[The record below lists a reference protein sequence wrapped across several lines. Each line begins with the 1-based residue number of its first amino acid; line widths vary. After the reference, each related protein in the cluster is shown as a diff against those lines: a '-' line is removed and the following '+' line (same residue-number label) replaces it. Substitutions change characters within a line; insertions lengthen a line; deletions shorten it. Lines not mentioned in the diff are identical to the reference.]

1 MVAFALKTG
10 PHPSGQGTEASRKG
24 NDSSAGPSGPLRPA
38 AEQPALAGLAPRRR
52 RRRVHAHEPAAT
64 DPIAHVVLDVQALH
78 LGRDF
83 DYLVDES
90 ISDTARPGALVRVR
104 FAGRLVNG
112 VVWGRAASSASP
124 SSSLRWIERVL
135 APGLVPDELRR
146 DIESIADAYGGTR
159 ANILR
164 LAIPPRS
171 ATVDRD
177 MGGIV
182 RPGDGA
188 GADMI
193 ESAGEQASVA
203 SSRAPGDDGGGG
215 SEAGSVY
222 SASALHAGN
231 PRFSDSASFS
241 DPPEFLASYGHAEL
255 LRRALV
261 SGGFAS
267 FVLDCAPGPAEAER
281 VLSRA
286 VALSLSVGRSAVA
299 VMPDMRATGR
309 LARLLSGWGLRVGGP
324 DAAGRGV
331 DVVILSASMPPA
343 QRYRAFRALSL
354 GMVRGVIG
362 TRAVMYAPVR
372 GPGLFAIMDD
382 GAYQQADGMMPYA
395 QARGVLRLRARLHAG
410 TFLAVGAARSAI
422 GQRECDGGG
431 EDGVSGPSTALRPRQ
446 EILDS
451 SKPDVTW
458 LTRDSLEKTG
468 DPAPGARVP
477 RGVARLLSQVLRE
490 GPVLLSVPRDLAAP
504 VLACGRC
511 HRRARCRLC
520 TGPLVPSSAG
530 APPRCRWCGAIATAW
545 SCPHCSGRHI
555 APIRV
560 GSTGTATELR
570 RMFPGTPFV
579 VSAPM
584 GSRGF
589 VPWVPQVP
597 AVVVAP
603 PGFEPL
609 VRDAQGRVGAYRAAV
624 ILDAWTSLYSQ
635 SLDARQ
641 DVLAA
646 WMRVAGL
653 ASPADGTGRVV
664 VVGQADEGVVASL
677 KSWDCTILASAD
689 LEERREAC
697 LPPAVTAA
705 YVWGRRS
712 AVEGLLRRTGAV
724 DGDLATLE
732 TDAGDVPAVLGPRP
746 IPPPRTLDERE
757 LEATRDRV
765 GAVVRAPHARRA
777 ELVRRL
783 RDQTAW
789 HVAAR
794 EPGELRFR
802 VDPKDL
808 LP

>member
-1 MVAFALKTG
+1 MVAFALKTD
-10 PHPSGQGTEASRKG
+10 PPASGSEADGSHKEDG
-24 NDSSAGPSGPLRPA
+24 GASVLSSEPARPV

-52 RRRVHAHEPAAT
+52 RRRVRVHETAAT
-64 DPIAHVVLDVQALH
+64 DPIAHIVLDVQALH

-83 DYLVDES
+83 DYLVDEG
-90 ISDTARPGALVRVR
+90 ISDSARPGALVRVR

-112 VVWGRAASSASP
+112 VVWGRASSSASP
-124 SSSLRWIERVL
+124 ASSLRWIERVL

-146 DIESIADAYGGTR
+146 DVESIADAYGGTR

-177 MGGIV
+177 MGGSL
-182 RPGDGA
+182 RPGGGDDAVDVIGT
-188 GADMI
+188 
-193 ESAGEQASVA
+193 ASEPSPAA
-203 SSRAPGDDGGGG
+203 SSRVSEDDGGSGPEMG
-215 SEAGSVY
+215 RAG
-222 SASALHAGN
+222 SASALRVGDSLE
-231 PRFSDSASFS
+231 PSDSA
-241 DPPEFLASYGHAEL
+241 EFLASYGHAEL
-255 LRRALV
+255 LRSALV
-261 SGGFAS
+261 SGGFAP
-267 FVLDCAPGPAEAER
+267 FVLDCAPGPCEAER

-286 VALSLSVGRSAVA
+286 VALSLSVGRSALA
-299 VMPDMRATGR
+299 VMPDMRTTGR
-309 LARLLSGWGLRVGGP
+309 LARMLSALGLRVGGP
-324 DAAGRGV
+324 DVSGREV
-331 DVVILSASMPPA
+331 DVVVLSASMPPA
-343 QRYRAFRALSL
+343 ERYRAFRALSL
-354 GMVRGVIG
+354 GLVRGVIG

-382 GAYQQADGMMPYA
+382 DAYQQADGMMPYA

-410 TFLAVGAARSAI
+410 TFLVVGAARS
-422 GQRECDGGG
+422 GVSQRECEGGG
-431 EDGVSGPSTALRPRQ
+431 TDGVSGPSTALRPRQ
-446 EILDS
+446 ETLDS
-451 SKPDVTW
+451 AKPDVAW
-458 LTRDSLEKTG
+458 LTREGLEKAG

-477 RGVARLLSQVLRE
+477 REVVRLLSQVLRE

-520 TGPLVPSSAG
+520 TGPLIPSLSG
-530 APPRCRWCGAIATAW
+530 APPRCRWCGAVAMAW
-545 SCPHCSGRHI
+545 SCPHCSGRRI
-555 APIRV
+555 VPIRV

-589 VPWVPQVP
+589 VPWVPPVP

-609 VRDAQGRVGAYRAAV
+609 VRDAQGRVGTYRAAV

-664 VVGQADEGVVASL
+664 VVGQADEGVIAAL

-689 LEERREAC
+689 LEERRAAC
-697 LPPAVTAA
+697 LPPAVAAA

-712 AVEGLLRRTGAV
+712 AVEGLLRRIGAV
-724 DGDLATLE
+724 DGDLATLA

-746 IPPPRTLDERE
+746 VPPPRTLDERE

-765 GAVVRAPHARRA
+765 GAVVRAPHARRT

-789 HVAAR
+789 HVATR